1 MTQKPSIVQ
10 TLLRGVRRKC
20 PRCGEGSILKT
31 RFTAREVCEVCH
43 LRFARDP
50 GDLWA
55 FWVFGDRLFLGL
67 LILCVFVLFRPS
79 TWDTGIAL
87 FAIAIVPMILTI
99 PHRMGIAIGLDYF
112 AGSRFDASATGEPES
127 NRHISRDEVAS

>member
-1 MTQKPSIVQ
+1 MSQNPTIAR
-10 TLLRGVRRKC
+10 TLLRGIRRKC

-43 LRFARDP
+43 LQFARDP

-67 LILCVFVLFRPS
+67 LILCVFVIFRPT
-79 TWDTGIAL
+79 TWDIGIVL
-87 FAIAIVPMILTI
+87 FAISIVPMILAI
-99 PHRMGIAIGLDYF
+99 PHRMGIAIGLEYLARRRF
-112 AGSRFDASATGEPES
+112 AASA
-127 NRHISRDEVAS
+127 DERS